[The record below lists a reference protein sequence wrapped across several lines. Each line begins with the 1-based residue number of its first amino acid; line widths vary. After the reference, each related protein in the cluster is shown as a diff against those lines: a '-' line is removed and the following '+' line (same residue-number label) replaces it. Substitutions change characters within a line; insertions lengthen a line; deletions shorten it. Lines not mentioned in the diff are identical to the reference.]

1 MAVSRACSF
10 RVWFL
15 LILSTIMVEESLG
28 TSLSWWW
35 VKMLLSDSSSTHTHT
50 THIIII
56 LCVKHRRWHFVW
68 SSVEIRTVE
77 ASWACVFLHIPWPT
91 LLIRCVNLINI
102 MDNCLH
108 GRELRQP
115 PCSDRMC
122 KYCSFTIGALNTD
135 ICRNALKSHLQ
146 MTPGLLGLHLSFW
159 WICSLS
165 LMESEKAFC
174 TSSYHLTAVATHP
187 RGGGTSTNKDT
198 IPCNHM
204 LTDSAFSSH
213 SLSRVFSDISVM
225 DTYESLL
232 TMLPVATLSSWI
244 QLTIKLSS
252 WLVHEWAF
260 AILCSPTIYTV
271 FARNTQIE
279 W

>member
-1 MAVSRACSF
+1 MAHLYRGGELKCF
-10 RVWFL
+10 C
-15 LILSTIMVEESLG
+15 LILAAH
-28 TSLSWWW
+28 
-35 VKMLLSDSSSTHTHT
+35 THTHS

-204 LTDSAFSSH
+204 LTDSAYNCTLILFALTEQGIFWHQCNGHLWILAHNVTSSN
-213 SLSRVFSDISVM
+213 S
-225 DTYESLL
+225 
-232 TMLPVATLSSWI
+232 
-244 QLTIKLSS
+244 
-252 WLVHEWAF
+252 
-260 AILCSPTIYTV
+260 
-271 FARNTQIE
+271 
-279 W
+279 